1 MNEDFLLNGPVRNL
15 SRIFRFSSMPMHEPE
30 NVAEH
35 TFWVGWYSMQIVHW
49 YTNKPPTGFG
59 ETLKYPLVN
68 VKILY
73 ELTFCHDLAECYTG
87 DMIRPVKYS
96 SEKFL
101 EAYREMEEEGLNDL
115 LAQLPTDT
123 SLAVQR
129 ALEFKAEN
137 PESIEVRI
145 LKLADLLS
153 VWGKLKEEA
162 NLGNRYA
169 QEELNNS
176 LDAYAEQFYDDPDLG
191 PLFAEIA
198 SELRLVPQRLNRW
211 PRGR

>member
-1 MNEDFLLNGPVRNL
+1 
-15 SRIFRFSSMPMHEPE
+15 MPIHEPE

-35 TFWVGWYSMQIVHW
+35 TFWVGWYTMQIIHW
-49 YTNKPPTGFG
+49 YTNKPPSGFG
-59 ETLKYPLVN
+59 KDLKYPIVN
-68 VKILY
+68 SKILY
-73 ELTFCHDLAECYTG
+73 ELVLSHDVAECYTG

-96 SEKFL
+96 SKKFL
-101 EAYREMEEEGLNDL
+101 ESYREMEEEGFQDL
-115 LAQLPTDT
+115 CGELPVNTA
-123 SLAVQR
+123 LAVQR

-137 PESIEVRI
+137 PQSIEVRI

-153 VWGKLKEEA
+153 VWGKLQEEA

-169 QEELNNS
+169 EEELRNS
-176 LDAYAEQFYDDPDLG
+176 LDTYSEQFYDDEDLG

-198 SELRLVPQRLNRW
+198 QELRIVPQILNRW